1 MIDSDV
7 IRSPP
12 KKKLKQST
20 ISFGQKLT
28 SDDLKENS
36 EEIEE
41 MKKVHSDTVESE
53 KAMSIPDDDTEKV
66 KVKHHI

>member
-53 KAMSIPDDDTEKV
+53 KAISIPDDDTEKV

>member
-36 EEIEE
+36 EEIED